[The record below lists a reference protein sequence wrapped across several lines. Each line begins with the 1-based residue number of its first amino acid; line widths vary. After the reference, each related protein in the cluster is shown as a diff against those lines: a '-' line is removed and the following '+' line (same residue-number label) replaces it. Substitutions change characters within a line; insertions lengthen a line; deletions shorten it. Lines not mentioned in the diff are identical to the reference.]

1 MLPKEY
7 EVPSAVVETAK
18 DLLIFKKTGNYVNPQ
33 RYARTSDL
41 DSGGD
46 RVSVGCCDARGVHVR
61 RSWVDGRS
69 SSSSVGVGACRK
81 FDEPRSEKP

>member
-41 DSGGD
+41 DSDGN
-46 RVSVGCCDARGVHVR
+46 RVYVGFCDAKGVVVNDYWCDYR
-61 RSWVDGRS
+61 DDV
-69 SSSSVGVGACRK
+69 VGVGACRK
-81 FDEPRSEKP
+81 FDEPRS